1 MKRTV
6 YLPDELDAQLEQYLR
21 EHPGE
26 SVSSFVQE
34 AVENKLALTR
44 PTDFD
49 ALLSAAGLI
58 EEGVPSHS
66 ERPEDDFIRTIRDS
80 RDI

>member
-6 YLPDELDAQLEQYLR
+6 YLPDELDARIEMYLR

-26 SVSSFVQE
+26 TVSSFVQI
-34 AVENKLALTR
+34 AVEDKLALSR
-44 PTDFD
+44 PTDYD
-49 ALLSAAGLI
+49 ALLSLAGMVKGKSLH
-58 EEGVPSHS
+58 ES
-66 ERPEDDFIRTIRDS
+66 ERPEDEVMSHIRDS